1 MAILYLASQS
11 SRRRMI
17 LKKMKISF
25 RVVKSAYV
33 ERIIPG
39 VSPAKLVRI
48 HAQGKARKAR
58 LPAGARFVLGADTV
72 VVFRGRVLG
81 KPRHREEAVRMLTA
95 LQGRNHWVYTGVAL
109 RDRMTGRERT
119 RICRT
124 KVLMKKMT
132 APAISNYLRCV
143 NPLDK
148 AGSYGIQEGP
158 RIIRK
163 VEGSYTNVV
172 GLPVETLGRLLRAF
186 KF

>member
-1 MAILYLASQS
+1 MMLLYLASQS
-11 SRRRMI
+11 SRRRLI
-17 LKKMKISF
+17 LKKMKIPF
-25 RVVKSAYV
+25 RVVKSAYI
-33 ERIIPG
+33 EKNIPG
-39 VSPAKLVRI
+39 LPPGKLVRI
-48 HAQGKARKAR
+48 HAEGKARKAR
-58 LPAGARFVLGADTV
+58 LRAGARFVLGADTV

-95 LQGRNHWVYTGVAL
+95 LQGRSHWVYTGVAL
-109 RDRMTGRERT
+109 RDRLTGREAT
-119 RICRT
+119 RVCRT

-158 RIIRK
+158 RIVRK

-172 GLPVETLGRLLRAF
+172 GLPVETLGGLLRAF
-186 KF
+186 SF